1 MAYETTDQLIAEVAD
16 HWNKKKDTVF
26 YQLLVSYTSLLEII
40 RDVVETFAVWS
51 SLDNAKGTT
60 IDLLG

>member
-26 YQLLVSYTSLLEII
+26 YQLLDSYNSLLEKISDENEKI
-40 RDVVETFAVWS
+40 AEWRSIDK
-51 SLDNAKGTT
+51 AKAQPL
-60 IDLLG
+60 I